1 MNRNTISSSGE
12 SAGGS
17 FDVWSAVSLLPSQR
31 HLFDIPDDV
40 VYMNC
45 AYMSA
50 LPKATITAGERA
62 LRRKG
67 RPWMIEPPDFFA
79 NSETV
84 RALFARL
91 INASADDIALVPAVS
106 YGMAQAANNIPVR
119 TNQKILTLAEEFP
132 SNVYPWADLA
142 QRAGATVVA
151 VPRPNNGDWT
161 AALLA
166 HFDPSVV
173 IVAVP
178 HCHWTDGGLL
188 NLEAIGLACRRT
200 GAALCID
207 GSQSLGALP
216 FDVKQ
221 IDPDFVAVGTYKWL
235 LGPYSAGFLYVA
247 PRWQDGRPIEQSWI
261 AREGSEN
268 FAGLVNYRSE
278 FQPGARRFDVG
289 QRSNFALN
297 PAVKA
302 SLELLLEWS
311 VPRIFATLKARVDS
325 IAERAKNELDWQS
338 VPPHLR
344 AGHYLG
350 LRFGGPPPVDL
361 PKWLAAANVH
371 VSVRGHSLRI
381 TPHVWNND
389 NDVETLFAV
398 LNANLT
404 PSVTTSSGS

>member
-1 MNRNTISSSGE
+1 MM
-12 SAGGS
+12 
-17 FDVWSAVSLLPSQR
+17 LPSQR

-50 LPKATITAGERA
+50 LPKATVAAGERA
-62 LRRKG
+62 LRRKAH
-67 RPWMIEPPDFFA
+67 PWTVEPQDFFTD
-79 NSETV
+79 SEAV
-84 RALFARL
+84 RALFAQL
-91 INASADDIALVPAVS
+91 INANADDIALVPAVS
-106 YGMAQAANNIPVR
+106 YGLAQAANNIPVAA
-119 TNQKILTLAEEFP
+119 NQKILTLAEEFP
-132 SNVYPWADLA
+132 SNVYPWTDLA

-166 HFDPSVV
+166 HLDPSVA
-173 IVAVP
+173 IVTVP

-188 NLEAIGLACRRT
+188 DLEAVGLACRRI

-247 PRWQDGRPIEQSWI
+247 PRWQDGRPIEQGWI
-261 AREGSEN
+261 ARKGSEN
-268 FAGLVNYRSE
+268 FAGLVNYRNE

-302 SLELLLEWS
+302 SLELLLEWG
-311 VPRIFATLKARVDS
+311 VPRVFATLKARVDS
-325 IAERAKNELDWQS
+325 IAERAKRELGLQS

-350 LRFGGPPPVDL
+350 LQFGGPPPVDL
-361 PKWLAAANVH
+361 PKRLAAANVH
-371 VSVRGHSLRI
+371 VSVRGHSLRV

-389 NDVETLFAV
+389 DDVEALFAA
-398 LNANLT
+398 LSANLT
-404 PSVTTSSGS
+404 

>member
-1 MNRNTISSSGE
+1 
-12 SAGGS
+12 
-17 FDVWSAVSLLPSQR
+17 VKVLPSQR

-50 LPKATITAGERA
+50 LPTATVTAGERA
-62 LRRKG
+62 LRRKA
-67 RPWMIEPPDFFA
+67 RPWMIEAPDFFTG
-79 NSETV
+79 SEAV

-91 INASADDIALVPAVS
+91 INASAHDIALVPAVS

-119 TNQKILTLAEEFP
+119 ANQKILTLADEFP

-151 VPRPNNGDWT
+151 VPRPKNGVCT
-161 AALLA
+161 AVLLA

-188 NLEAIGLACRRT
+188 DLEAVGLACRGI

-221 IDPDFVAVGTYKWL
+221 IDPDFVATGAYKWL

-247 PRWQDGRPIEQSWI
+247 PRWQDGRPIEQGWI

-289 QRSNFALN
+289 QRSNFALT

-302 SLELLLEWS
+302 SLELLLEWG
-311 VPRIFATLKARVDS
+311 VPRVFATLKARVDS
-325 IAERAKNELDWQS
+325 IAQRARNELNLQS

-361 PKWLAAANVH
+361 PKRLAAANVH

-381 TPHVWNND
+381 TPHLWNND

-404 PSVTTSSGS
+404 SDATAER